1 MWLRCGHAGAFTT
14 VVNAVMSCIEPPRAL
29 EEKFAAITA
38 LTDTFCEK
46 YLNDEYR
53 VLIHRVARAA

>member
-1 MWLRCGHAGAFTT
+1 
-14 VVNAVMSCIEPPRAL
+14 MSCIEPPRAL

-46 YLNDEYR
+46 YRNDEYR
-53 VLIHRVARAA
+53 VLIHRVALAA

>member
-1 MWLRCGHAGAFTT
+1 MWPRRRFHYRCERRHVLYRA
-14 VVNAVMSCIEPPRAL
+14 PPAL

-38 LTDTFCEK
+38 LTDTFCDK
-46 YLNDEYR
+46 YLTDEYR